1 MILTIIIAFA
11 VFFLGLLIGFL
22 TAGLMAEARRCDDAE
37 EEWGAPHGKQV
48 FIIKLGKR
56 IIT

>member
-22 TAGLMAEARRCDDAE
+22 TAGLMAEARRSDDAE
-37 EEWGAPHGKQV
+37 AKWMESEKDDNNS
-48 FIIKLGKR
+48 R
-56 IIT
+56 E